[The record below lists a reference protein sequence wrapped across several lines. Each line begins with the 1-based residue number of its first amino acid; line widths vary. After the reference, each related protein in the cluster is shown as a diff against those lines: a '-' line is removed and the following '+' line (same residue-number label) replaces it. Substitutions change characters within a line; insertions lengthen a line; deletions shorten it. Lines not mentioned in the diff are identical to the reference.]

1 MKTFSS
7 EALSLRLML
16 ISVLGSTNTPK
27 DTFNKYV
34 NDTLKTVRSL
44 ATGGGNRE
52 LAAFRIDS
60 VESSIRRNRTE
71 IADAL
76 YDNNEDSEINAR
88 HDSSPPMAKT
98 MTAYDTIRHA
108 IKNKHSIECVYRD
121 SYRILSPHTL
131 GTKNGIRKVLSV
143 QTGGYSSSGLSPHPE
158 DNWRCM
164 FLDDVVNT
172 KPHSDSWTTA
182 SNHSSRQTCIDDVHC
197 ASDY

>member
-1 MKTFSS
+1 MTSAPYRQTVVRGFARDSIEVPPDETFSS
-7 EALSLRLML
+7 EALSLRLMI
-16 ISVLGSTNTPK
+16 ISVLGATNTPK

-88 HDSSPPMAKT
+88 QE
-98 MTAYDTIRHA
+98 TAT
-108 IKNKHSIECVYRD
+108 
-121 SYRILSPHTL
+121 
-131 GTKNGIRKVLSV
+131 
-143 QTGGYSSSGLSPHPE
+143 
-158 DNWRCM
+158 
-164 FLDDVVNT
+164 F
-172 KPHSDSWTTA
+172 
-182 SNHSSRQTCIDDVHC
+182 
-197 ASDY
+197 